1 MQRSE
6 IVEKLKDV
14 LQMALGDKA
23 NGVLENCTEDSNL
36 VTDLGLNSIG
46 ILYLVIAIEEFFAIQ
61 FDDVS
66 FSDFQTVGDVV
77 SYIEQKKAE

>member
-23 NGVLENCTEDSNL
+23 NDVLENCTEDTNL

-61 FDDVS
+61 FNDVS

>member
-23 NGVLENCTEDSNL
+23 DDVLENCTEDSNL